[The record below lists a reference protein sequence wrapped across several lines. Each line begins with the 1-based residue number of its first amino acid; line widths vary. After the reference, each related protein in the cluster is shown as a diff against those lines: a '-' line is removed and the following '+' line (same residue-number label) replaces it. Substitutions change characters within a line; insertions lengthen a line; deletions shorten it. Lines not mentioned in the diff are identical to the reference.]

1 MWDTAVDKYLWLF
14 KKESIWL
21 EEAMTGVLLGNRYL
35 CNLVERKSA
44 ELLARLARVSVTGE
58 CSRQLGNGGLFSF
71 KVMPWLGTKTAE
83 KAGEEGV
90 GTNHH
95 QLQAGLSIL
104 EGTQKALKSIQDDSH
119 H

>member
-1 MWDTAVDKYLWLF
+1 MAGGSHDVCVAWQSISVQSCGRKVRRTA
-14 KKESIWL
+14 SQ
-21 EEAMTGVLLGNRYL
+21 TG
-35 CNLVERKSA
+35 
-44 ELLARLARVSVTGE
+44 TGLYHRE
-58 CSRQLGNGGLFSF
+58 CGRQLGNGGLFSF

-104 EGTQKALKSIQDDSH
+104 EGTQKALKSIQGDSH